1 MGSHIRQHKIM
12 ASHKQS
18 EACVMNTINDR
29 IKEIRKNNKLNQKQ
43 FAQILGISQTHIS
56 KIESNKDMPS
66 KKLQKL
72 MCIEFNIN
80 EHWLETGEG
89 SINHSKLNEDIIVN
103 ESIIKTKNYLQNAS
117 KSEKVLYANLL
128 SELPKL
134 LSNLNLSRF
143 KDNNEYENQ
152 VLNTIFDVFV
162 QFMKYVDF
170 LNDKTNDLLGS
181 EQTEEKINEIFDI
194 SNFYKEKINNDFESL
209 LNLYL
214 GSN

>member
-1 MGSHIRQHKIM
+1 
-12 ASHKQS
+12 
-18 EACVMNTINDR
+18 MNTINDR
-29 IKEIRKNNKLNQKQ
+29 IKEIRRNNKLNQKQ

-72 MCIEFNIN
+72 ICIEFNIN

-89 SINHSKLNEDIIVN
+89 SINQTKLNEDIIVN

-117 KSEKVLYANLL
+117 KSEKILYANLL

-134 LSNLNLSRF
+134 LSKLNLSRF
-143 KDNNEYENQ
+143 NDNDEYKNE

-170 LNDKTNDLLGS
+170 LNAKTKSLSGS
-181 EQTEEKINEIFDI
+181 EQIKEKIDEIFDI
-194 SNFYKEKINNDFESL
+194 SNFYEQKLNNDFESL
-209 LNLYL
+209 KNLYL
-214 GSN
+214 GSK

>member
-1 MGSHIRQHKIM
+1 MS
-12 ASHKQS
+12 
-18 EACVMNTINDR
+18 TINNR
-29 IKEIRKNNKLNQKQ
+29 IKEIRKNNNLNQKQ

-72 MCIEFNIN
+72 ICIEFNIN
-80 EHWLETGEG
+80 ERWLETGEG
-89 SINHSKLNEDIIVN
+89 RVNQSKLNEDIIVN

-117 KSEKVLYANLL
+117 KSEKILYANLL

-134 LSNLNLSRF
+134 LNNLNLSRF
-143 KDNNEYENQ
+143 KDNNEYENY

-170 LNDKTNDLLGS
+170 LNDKTYRLSGS
-181 EQTEEKINEIFDI
+181 EQLDEKIDELFDI
-194 SNFYKEKINNDFESL
+194 SDFYKEKINDDLRAL